1 MTFVKCRGMK
11 VYSCKIY
18 FWSDQPNIV
27 EKLSQLKDIEAARR
41 DVVVV
46 LTAQLHSTKPILSFS
61 AGSNIARGLSEIC
74 GD

>member
-1 MTFVKCRGMK
+1 MQDIFLVK
-11 VYSCKIY
+11 Y
-18 FWSDQPNIV
+18 QPNIV

-41 DVVVV
+41 DLVVV
-46 LTAQLHSTKPILSFS
+46 LTARLHSTKPILSFS